1 MTYLKLRAIRGNT
14 GGLTLAGRRLCA
26 ERRRLS
32 SVRTSSSWLTF
43 QTLIGYDSGFLDLK
57 LYCNKDSEMIHVI
70 ATIEIAEGQR
80 DAFLE
85 EFRNIVPAVRDEK
98 GCIDYGPVVDSD
110 TDIEKQTLKGINVVT
125 VVEKW
130 ESKEALKAHLV
141 AAHMAEY
148 RERVKDLV
156 LGMTL
161 HILEPA

>member
-1 MTYLKLRAIRGNT
+1 
-14 GGLTLAGRRLCA
+14 
-26 ERRRLS
+26 
-32 SVRTSSSWLTF
+32 
-43 QTLIGYDSGFLDLK
+43 
-57 LYCNKDSEMIHVI
+57 MIHVI
-70 ATIEIAEGQR
+70 ATIEIADGQR

-85 EFRNIVPAVRDEK
+85 AFRELVPAVREEQ
-98 GCIDYGPVVDSD
+98 GCIDYGPAIDSD
-110 TDIEKQTLKGINVVT
+110 TDIDKQTPKGTNVVT

-130 ESKEALKAHLV
+130 ESLEALKAHLV

>member
-1 MTYLKLRAIRGNT
+1 
-14 GGLTLAGRRLCA
+14 
-26 ERRRLS
+26 
-32 SVRTSSSWLTF
+32 
-43 QTLIGYDSGFLDLK
+43 
-57 LYCNKDSEMIHVI
+57 MIHVI
-70 ATIEIAEGQR
+70 ATIEIADGQR
-80 DAFLE
+80 DVFLK
-85 EFRNIVPAVRDEK
+85 EFHKIVPAVRDEE
-98 GCIDYGPVVDSD
+98 GCIDYGPTIDSD